1 MKKLLIA
8 ILISIPLF
16 ASAADEISLTAS
28 GNGSTQDAAVKSA
41 LRNAIEQAYGAF
53 ISTNTQVLNNKLV
66 KDEIVSLSQGVIKS
80 YNILSSAFIKDNSSY
95 FVTVK
100 AVVSMNTMASFVNS
114 KTNSSV
120 KVSMGVF
127 DANIKLAELNKQ
139 AEKKIIYNLVDFI
152 ASVPHLFS
160 YELSLEEPFMS
171 RTYKNVYELRGYV
184 KIMKNENTQQVIDL
198 IQKTFK
204 SLSLTEKERED
215 YKKWGLPYYGM
226 ATLNVYLRND
236 NLPFVTFRSND
247 RQFTKDFDEDILILY
262 AMYGF
267 SISDN
272 INTPTKYCYID
283 VKHAL
288 FARSHSLHTGVD
300 GIGMGYIKPW
310 KEKEK
315 LKVFKERDDFEA
327 IRKEV
332 EDETQRMNFMKEN
345 NNSFFSNSQVI
356 SYVPVFIYVPI
367 SEASKYTDFVLHEKK
382 VVVKGDYSVDR
393 FFKERYSS
401 SK

>member
-1 MKKLLIA
+1 MKNLLIA

-66 KDEIVSLSQGVIKS
+66 KDEIVSLSQGVVKS
-80 YNILSSAFIKDNSSY
+80 YNIESSAFIKENNTY

-139 AEKKIIYNLVDFI
+139 AEKKVLYNLVDFI
-152 ASVPHLFS
+152 ATVPYLFS
-160 YELSLEEPFMS
+160 YELSLDEPFVS

-184 KIMKNENTQQVIDL
+184 KIMKNENTRQVIDL

-226 ATLNVYLRND
+226 ATFNVYLRND

-247 RQFTKDFDEDILILY
+247 KEFTKDFDEKILILY

-272 INTPTKYCYID
+272 VNTPTKYSYID
-283 VKHAL
+283 VCNAL
-288 FARSHSLHTGVD
+288 RARNLTLHNNVD
-300 GIGMGYIKPW
+300 FICSGYIKTSR
-310 KEKEK
+310 EKAK
-315 LKVFKERDDFEA
+315 LRVFKEISDFEA
-327 IRKEV
+327 IRREV

-345 NNSFFSNSQVI
+345 NNSFFSNSQFI

-367 SEASKYTDFVLHEKK
+367 SEASKYTDFVLREER
-382 VVVKGDYSVDR
+382 VIVKRDNSVSR
-393 FFKERYSS
+393 FFDERYSN

>member
-8 ILISIPLF
+8 ILISIPMLV
-16 ASAADEISLTAS
+16 SAADEISLTAS

-66 KDEIVSLSQGVIKS
+66 KDEIVSLSQGVVTS
-80 YNILSSAFIKDNSSY
+80 YNIVSSAFIKENNTY

-139 AEKKIIYNLVDFI
+139 AEKKILNNLVDFI
-152 ASVPHLFS
+152 ATVPHLFS
-160 YELSLEEPFMS
+160 YELSLDEPFVS
-171 RTYKNVYELRGYV
+171 ETYENVYELRGYV
-184 KIMKNENTQQVIDL
+184 KIMRNENTQQVINL

-215 YKKWGLPYYGM
+215 YEKWRLPYYGM
-226 ATLNVYLRND
+226 ATLNVYLRNED
-236 NLPFVTFRSND
+236 LPFVTFRSND
-247 RQFTKDFDEDILILY
+247 KQFTKDFDESLLILY

-272 INTPTKYCYID
+272 VNTPTNYYYVGVCN
-283 VKHAL
+283 AL
-288 FARSHSLHTGVD
+288 RARAWRLHNHVD
-300 GIGMGYIKPW
+300 DICSGYINTW
-310 KEKEK
+310 KEKAK
-315 LKVFKERDDFEA
+315 LKNKFGYISMVDLDMEQ
-327 IRKEV
+327 V
-332 EDETQRMNFMKEN
+332 NFMKGTCHHM
-345 NNSFFSNSQVI
+345 FSNSQIV
-356 SYVPVFIYVPI
+356 SYVPVVIYIPI
-367 SEASKYTDFVLHEKK
+367 SEASKYTDFVLHEERI
-382 VVVKGDYSVDR
+382 VVKGGSIDR

-401 SK
+401 SKK